1 MTIHINQMV
10 LELKTQLNEL
20 RKCCELLNLAT
31 DNDQI
36 SQETIDILQN
46 VKAVADKGGV
56 SMVEAARQI
65 ADMKNAETNSNCG
78 NNRFDKR
85 EYIKKRFG
93 QDPELAASDSF
104 IGLLYKDVQTQSEQ
118 LGRLRSQTILD
129 ASSYILHDL
138 LMHGTSEGGD
148 KGYRDATD
156 KLGNK
161 ITDYL
166 GKVNWEVEVL
176 EIPGTSSTQPIKQL
190 LATTPASTSKMPASV
205 KKSSDK

>member
-10 LELKTQLNEL
+10 SELKTSQDEI
-20 RKCCELLNLAT
+20 RKCCEMLDLVYQEQLS
-31 DNDQI
+31 DQAVEILRTVKEYANRSNI
-36 SQETIDILQN
+36 SL
-46 VKAVADKGGV
+46 
-56 SMVEAARQI
+56 VEAAKQI
-65 ADMKNAETNSNCG
+65 ADMRNAKVDVDS
-78 NNRFDKR
+78 NRFDKR

-93 QDPELAASDSF
+93 QDPELAASNSF
-104 IGLLYKDVQTQSEQ
+104 IGLLYNDVQTQSDQ

-129 ASSYILHDL
+129 ASTYILHDL

-166 GKVNWEVEVL
+166 GNVNWEVEVL
-176 EIPGTSSTQPIKQL
+176 EIPGTSSTQPTKQL
-190 LATTPASTSKMPASV
+190 SAITPASTSKMASSV